1 MPLAALGNTWNGMK
15 TLTVKVPDE
24 LGVRLEKRA
33 RRLGLSKSAIVRESI
48 EKELERSVKVEEEPS
63 AYDLMKEGIGCI
75 DSGVSDLASNPR
87 HMEGF
92 GR

>member
-1 MPLAALGNTWNGMK
+1 MTLAALGNTWDGMK
-15 TLTVKVPDE
+15 TLTVKLPDD

-33 RRLGLSKSAIVRESI
+33 RRRGVSKSAIVRESI
-48 EKELERSVKVEEEPS
+48 ERELERGAQGEEEPS

-75 DSGVSDLASNPR
+75 DSGVSDLATNPR